1 MAWRTLLFNPLL
13 SGCMLWFLTLAQ
25 CPTLPTLLMFPC
37 KGRFVNIISE
47 IGAKYTTFG
56 ILLLNDQTG
65 ARITAIAREHTNDA
79 EQINIVVLQEWL
91 QGKGKKPVTW
101 HTLIE
106 VLKDAGLS
114 ELAKDISATCNLS
127 RIYTA

>member
-1 MAWRTLLFNPLL
+1 MV
-13 SGCMLWFLTLAQ
+13 FLTLAQ
-25 CPTLPTLLMFPC
+25 RPTLPTLLKFPC
-37 KGRFVNIISE
+37 KGGFIDLISE
-47 IGAKYTTFG
+47 IGAKYKKFG
-56 ILLLNDQTG
+56 ILLLKDHTG
-65 ARITAIAREHTNDA
+65 ARITAIAQKHTNDA
-79 EQINIVVLQEWL
+79 EQINIEVLQEWL

-106 VLKDAGLS
+106 VLKDTGLS